1 MNAHHEWWDS
11 SIQTPIRADA
21 IIELMENNDFE
32 LLNVPNQSTYNQR
45 TGRGS
50 SVLDLT
56 FASQTT
62 SARISNW
69 AVDTDSATGS
79 DHELIC
85 FTLTSENIPTVA
97 APTTHRYNWSKA
109 DWESFEKQLATHKE
123 RDSWWTGLVQEA
135 TEKSME
141 LAVLHLHDL
150 ILESVSTSVPHL
162 KPSPRFKS

>member
-1 MNAHHEWWDS
+1 MIPFQSAGCTLIGLVH
-11 SIQTPIRADA
+11 SIAQGYCFSPIRADT
-21 IIELMENNDFE
+21 IIELMENNNLE

-69 AVDTDSATGS
+69 AIDTDSATGS
-79 DHELIC
+79 DHELIR
-85 FTLTSENIPTVA
+85 FTLASENIPTVA

-109 DWESFEKQLATHKE
+109 DWKSFEKQLATHKDGE
-123 RDSWWTGLVQEA
+123 DQWTGL
-135 TEKSME
+135 
-141 LAVLHLHDL
+141 
-150 ILESVSTSVPHL
+150 
-162 KPSPRFKS
+162 